1 MRTIGEFKLV
11 SVWVHPTHLVAS
23 AIMLMEGHG
32 VKVLPVV
39 AADRLIGTVGLDSLR
54 AADPQSEVGSYVE
67 PPKLVLA
74 RDVPVRT
81 AAEQFVRADTDRA
94 VVFESGRVYGI
105 VTAIM
110 LLAELGR
117 SWDPLTNLSWSDT
130 LREWGIER
138 LSSGKEIT
146 ILFIDLDDFGRYNKI
161 HGHVVGDRILRKIAQ
176 SLKQCIDPERDLL
189 VRYAG
194 DEFAIGTTRSLDSAS
209 RLAQELQSASA
220 QAFGDEPELAVT
232 FSVGLS
238 GGKRTKERESM
249 HFAATLDALINLASR
264 DAEQR
269 KQKRRESMPSP
280 NAGSTGSV
288 GTPSEA
294 GTPSVEV
301 DSSDGSEESAARP
314 RVMFVLANEATPS
327 APTTV
332 GVHWEGAFPTGIH
345 MRGTVPL
352 IKSVAIATANALSQC
367 SERKIEIC
375 EVILS
380 EPAPGSFIVT
390 VSATLE
396 DEGVHLS
403 VAATQPVNEMLYE
416 TIAETV
422 IDAYMQH
429 NDNSSGESAKLIDMY
444 GDGFRH
450 AE

>member
-1 MRTIGEFKLV
+1 
-11 SVWVHPTHLVAS
+11 
-23 AIMLMEGHG
+23 
-32 VKVLPVV
+32 
-39 AADRLIGTVGLDSLR
+39 
-54 AADPQSEVGSYVE
+54 
-67 PPKLVLA
+67 
-74 RDVPVRT
+74 
-81 AAEQFVRADTDRA
+81 
-94 VVFESGRVYGI
+94 
-105 VTAIM
+105 
-110 LLAELGR
+110 
-117 SWDPLTNLSWSDT
+117 
-130 LREWGIER
+130 
-138 LSSGKEIT
+138 
-146 ILFIDLDDFGRYNKI
+146 
-161 HGHVVGDRILRKIAQ
+161 
-176 SLKQCIDPERDLL
+176 
-189 VRYAG
+189 
-194 DEFAIGTTRSLDSAS
+194 
-209 RLAQELQSASA
+209 
-220 QAFGDEPELAVT
+220 
-232 FSVGLS
+232 
-238 GGKRTKERESM
+238 
-249 HFAATLDALINLASR
+249 
-264 DAEQR
+264 
-269 KQKRRESMPSP
+269 MPSP